1 LNKSEF
7 FLAYTPSLT
16 MARLALCIALIALH
30 YATAFVLPACTL
42 TSKAVA
48 KTTASVRRAAT
59 PSELLQPPDR
69 VNINIIE
76 EAEFNFDDINAFP
89 SHMPRPPFHIQ
100 VLLARACLQYCSLQP
115 L

>member
-1 LNKSEF
+1 
-7 FLAYTPSLT
+7 

-42 TSKAVA
+42 NSRAA
-48 KTTASVRRAAT
+48 KTTASRRAAA

-69 VNINIIE
+69 ANVNIEE

-100 VLLARACLQYCSLQP
+100 VHLRACFA
-115 L
+115 